1 VGATR
6 LRAERFGHIAL
17 PAPVPHP
24 WLEEAIVAKSGM
36 DRRTFDAVYEGSWAV
51 VDGEPAAVTSWM
63 DRGVE
68 LERDALWGPWA
79 LRERSDRPDWWIDV
93 LPVLP
98 PALRE
103 NVDDREDRQP
113 DVDALCARARLEG
126 WNLERPPPPDAA
138 QLVAPR
144 AMDKL
149 LIDVVRAAQRLRES
163 VDDDAPMV
171 LRAFEARALRES
183 LRALFGP
190 PTGARRS
197 GRRLID
203 LCSAR
208 ARAANNDGAE
218 EALVALDRT
227 LFAAGFARLDAAP
240 AP

>member
-1 VGATR
+1 
-6 LRAERFGHIAL
+6 
-17 PAPVPHP
+17 
-24 WLEEAIVAKSGM
+24 
-36 DRRTFDAVYEGSWAV
+36 
-51 VDGEPAAVTSWM
+51 
-63 DRGVE
+63 
-68 LERDALWGPWA
+68 
-79 LRERSDRPDWWIDV
+79 
-93 LPVLP
+93 
-98 PALRE
+98 
-103 NVDDREDRQP
+103 
-113 DVDALCARARLEG
+113 
-126 WNLERPPPPDAA
+126 
-138 QLVAPR
+138 
-144 AMDKL
+144 MDKL

-240 AP
+240 AK